1 MKKLYK
7 SFLVLIIGM
16 FFGYYV
22 CNSNIISNLFSN
34 TYKAFQ
40 IGVYTDYTVAKTYND
55 KFNNSIIIKDNE
67 LYRLYAAILKGNK
80 NIEDMSKYL
89 RDNNIEYYIRDINI
103 EDKVLVK
110 EINEY
115 ESIMDSKNEVVFL
128 ELNKLI
134 MEKYKESLWS

>member
-134 MEKYKESLWS
+134 MEKYKESL